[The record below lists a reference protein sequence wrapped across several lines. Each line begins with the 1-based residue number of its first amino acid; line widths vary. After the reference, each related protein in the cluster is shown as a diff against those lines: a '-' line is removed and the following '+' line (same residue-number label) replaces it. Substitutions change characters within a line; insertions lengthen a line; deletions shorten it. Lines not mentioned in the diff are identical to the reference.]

1 MHTDPAPEHAWLRH
15 LIGRWR
21 YTADC
26 LMGPDQPRQTFTG
39 TETARMLG
47 DFWLIA
53 EGEGEMPDGD
63 TGRSLL
69 TIGFDPARGGYTGT
83 WVGSMMTRLWVYE
96 GRMDESGRELTLAA
110 EGPDFSGTGMALYH
124 DIHRIESEDRRLVV
138 SKVRMPDGSWQ
149 EFMTAVYT
157 RISA

>member
-1 MHTDPAPEHAWLRH
+1 
-15 LIGRWR
+15 
-21 YTADC
+21 
-26 LMGPDQPRQTFTG
+26 
-39 TETARMLG
+39 MLG

-157 RISA
+157 RITA